1 MEPFL
6 IAVTFMSLALA
17 ALLGVVA
24 WKLLREKKDRTAAR
38 VEALEALAFEGLPDS
53 PARFGDDG
61 HEDGE
66 DEHAVRAF
74 ETPAAH
80 PFPAA
85 HPSPAAGFADRF
97 RHDSRE
103 IAWQSS
109 AEPLFASPERSSSL
123 GRRLLGVAA
132 LALVVTAGLAAAYA
146 WRAPELVAA
155 FAGSRDPDGTRSL
168 VPAGDPGAGGRAP
181 LELLSLRHEVSRD
194 GTFTLTGLAQN
205 PSRGQAL
212 DNVVA
217 VVYLFDGREQYFATG
232 RTALGAGHLSPG
244 EETPFVITV
253 TGASTVI
260 RYRIGFRRADG
271 GVVAHVD
278 HRGQPL
284 EGTTGETADDVA
296 LPNATSPASMPR
308 RSEG

>member
-6 IAVTFMSLALA
+6 IAVTFLSLALA
-17 ALLGVVA
+17 ALMGVVA

-53 PARFGDDG
+53 PARFGDDRD
-61 HEDGE
+61 EDDE
-66 DEHAVRAF
+66 DEHAVLAF
-74 ETPAAH
+74 EAPATP
-80 PFPAA
+80 
-85 HPSPAAGFADRF
+85 PSPAAGFTDRF
-97 RHDSRE
+97 RADPRD
-103 IAWQSS
+103 IAWQGS
-109 AEPLFASPERSSSL
+109 AEPLFASPERSSSF

-146 WRAPELVAA
+146 WRTPELMAA
-155 FAGSRDPDGTRSL
+155 FAASRDPDGTRSL
-168 VPAGDPGAGGRAP
+168 VPPDDPGTGGRPP
-181 LELLSLRHEVSRD
+181 LELLSLRHEVSRN

-232 RTALGAGHLSPG
+232 RTPLGAGHLSPG

-284 EGTTGETADDVA
+284 EGTTGETTDDVA